1 MKPGEVH
8 LEEEG
13 MFSCCGMLRAAL
25 GQGHSLTDPLTGQ
38 QVAYPQLQKHRQL
51 SADILVHCRSQTG
64 GDSLYLVMSMKSEW
78 GMRVTYCT

>member
-38 QVAYPQLQKHRQL
+38 QVAYPQLQQHRQL
-51 SADILVHCRSQTG
+51 GSDISVHCEGVKQ
-64 GDSLYLVMSMKSEW
+64 DESLFGKIIKS
-78 GMRVTYCT
+78 